1 MYKRLLFIVF
11 LLSSV
16 STAVLAG
23 DILDHELIHSYM
35 RYDYL
40 PDGDS
45 IMHVY
50 HHDVYIYPPLK
61 FKSKKQERFYW
72 RTVRDVKKTLPYA
85 RSLRKDIIY
94 ADRELAKLE
103 TRREQKQWFRR
114 YERELYHKYEDDFRS
129 MYASQGKMLMLLLD
143 RECNHTSFELIE
155 HYKSKFVANF
165 WQFIAKLFKNDLKE
179 EYDAE
184 DKDRI
189 TERVINLVSAGQ
201 L

>member
-1 MYKRLLFIVF
+1 MKRLLVI
-11 LLSSV
+11 LICLSSV
-16 STAVLAG
+16 RIVMFAG
-23 DILDHELIHSYM
+23 DFLDHELIHTYL
-35 RYDYL
+35 RYDQL

-45 IMHVY
+45 IMHIY

-61 FKSKKQERFYW
+61 FKNKKQERFYW

-85 RSLRKDIIY
+85 RSIRKDMIF
-94 ADRELAKLE
+94 ADREMAKLE
-103 TRREQKQWFRR
+103 TEREQKRWFRR
-114 YERELYHKYEDDFRS
+114 YERELFHKYEKDFRG

-155 HYKSKFVANF
+155 HYKSRFAANF

-179 EYDAE
+179 EYEAD

-189 TERVINLVSAGQ
+189 TERIINLVSAGQ

>member
-1 MYKRLLFIVF
+1 M
-11 LLSSV
+11 
-16 STAVLAG
+16 LAG
-23 DILDHELIHSYM
+23 DFLDRELIHTYM

-85 RSLRKDIIY
+85 RSIRKDIIY
-94 ADRELAKLE
+94 ADRELALLDSK
-103 TRREQKQWFRR
+103 REQKKWFRK
-114 YERELYHKYEDDFRS
+114 YERELYHKYEDDFRG

-143 RECNHTSFELIE
+143 RECQHTSFELIE

-165 WQFIAKLFKNDLKE
+165 WQFIAKMFKNDLKE